1 MVKVVTKTISVPEH
15 YQNLSTKGTKS
26 DLVLLKHWLRNYII
40 FSKLE
45 TRFKV
50 ALGTIWAHENLIKY
64 RSKNTLILSIILFG
78 AQKNRVMLKVLLGY
92 ITTKKYEFEWLI
104 KKPLCYQGL
113 VNQST

>member
-1 MVKVVTKTISVPEH
+1 MVKVVTKTINVPEH

-50 ALGTIWAHENLIKY
+50 ALGTIWA
-64 RSKNTLILSIILFG
+64 
-78 AQKNRVMLKVLLGY
+78 Q
-92 ITTKKYEFEWLI
+92 ITSDYFYKI
-104 KKPLCYQGL
+104 
-113 VNQST
+113 N